1 MAGKFSIYK
10 YVKLEGKGWRY
21 ARAAYHSNGQLA
33 VSYARQGQ
41 NAIVVAQTKSAEC
54 ISLAGKSQDEQIA
67 VYADAANSMVQAQ
80 TGNIAGAKSSL
91 QKLLTKNPD
100 NPDLLVQ
107 LAMSFASAKLY
118 GEASAQLGSAVRKL
132 LSAGDSS
139 AVTFWNTRMSELRNP
154 QT

>member
-67 VYADAANSMVQAQ
+67 VYADAANYGAGANGQHRGSQELASEIAHKKPRQ
-80 TGNIAGAKSSL
+80 SRLTRSTGNVVC
-91 QKLLTKNPD
+91 Q
-100 NPDLLVQ
+100 
-107 LAMSFASAKLY
+107 
-118 GEASAQLGSAVRKL
+118 RKAL
-132 LSAGDSS
+132 WRGKCTVGVCRS
-139 AVTFWNTRMSELRNP
+139 
-154 QT
+154 